1 MHFNRD
7 SHLRLGARKLNWLRF
22 EHYKRVC
29 SVLAVWRYLVLRAVT
44 RDSGITLSSRG
55 VARQLLAGLPAY
67 SRSTKHSTRCWVS
80 GRARQTSRKFLL
92 ARMHYRAA
100 LSEAHLPHVT
110 LRRS

>member
-7 SHLRLGARKLNWLRF
+7 SHLRSGVRKLNWLRL

-29 SVLAVWRYLVLRAVT
+29 FVLNQWRYLILRSIT
-44 RDSGITLSSRG
+44 RDSGLTLSARS
-55 VARQLLAGLPAY
+55 VARQHLAKLPA
-67 SRSTKHSTRCWVS
+67 STRSTKHTTRCWVS
-80 GRARQTSRKFLL
+80 GRARQTTRRFLL